1 MKNYKW
7 SMFTFHVNTEN
18 GVIIN
23 NTLNHGVIFL
33 DRKTYNNVLQD
44 RKDYQKELKELL
56 EQEFIVPENT
66 DEKSLFIESL
76 LKEWNECGFLD
87 LHILTTTGCN
97 FKCPYCYQ
105 CGISAEY
112 LTEEKMR
119 KEIEFLENYIK
130 KNWKN
135 TKNRTLFVQYW
146 LDGLTRNRIYKR

>member
-87 LHILTTTGCN
+87 VIFFN
-97 FKCPYCYQ
+97 IIF
-105 CGISAEY
+105 
-112 LTEEKMR
+112 
-119 KEIEFLENYIK
+119 
-130 KNWKN
+130 
-135 TKNRTLFVQYW
+135 
-146 LDGLTRNRIYKR
+146 